1 MTAGSKETLRDYF
14 KAVNIDSIK
23 FGTKDFPYT
32 RMQYVKSFV
41 SMFNYVEETGL
52 LNKIKAFYPFAYTP
66 INKRD
71 INVFDPN
78 GPRLEFGKGWQT
90 DLNLSNSDENQLKEF
105 AKQASD
111 NLTRKIN

>member
-1 MTAGSKETLRDYF
+1 MKTENKQTLRDYF

-23 FGTKDFPYT
+23 FGTEDFPFT

-41 SMFNYVEETGL
+41 SMFNHMEETGIFH
-52 LNKIKAFYPFAYTP
+52 KMKAYYPFEYTP

-90 DLNLSNSDENQLKEF
+90 DLNLSNSDKNKVKEF

-111 NLTRKIN
+111 NLTRKI

>member
-1 MTAGSKETLRDYF
+1 MTSGSKETLRDYF

-23 FGTKDFPYT
+23 FGTKDFPFT

-41 SMFNYVEETGL
+41 SMFNHMEET
-52 LNKIKAFYPFAYTP
+52 NIWHKMKAMYPFQDTP
-66 INKRD
+66 VDKRD

-78 GPRLEFGKGWQT
+78 GPRLEFGEGWQT
-90 DLNLSNSDENQLKEF
+90 SLNLSKSDENQLKEF

-111 NLTRKIN
+111 NLTRKID